1 VEAEGVV
8 VAVAAEQAGVEGV
21 TAGAGAVHRRVAARR
36 VGAGAGGA
44 GGGGRNGISG

>member
-1 VEAEGVV
+1 

-21 TAGAGAVHRRVAARR
+21 TAGAGAGAVHRRVAARR